1 MYKYSLDKSPKKF
14 ECPQCLKK
22 RLVRYIDTETDDYVD
37 HKVGRCDR
45 EINCGYHYTPKMYFE
60 QNNVSFKNYYI
71 PNNVKKEIVTSY
83 HSKEELKLTL
93 DNFKKNNFVKF
104 LNQIFNKE
112 QVLSIINNYKIGT
125 ASYWYNGTV
134 FWQIDNDHKIRSG
147 KIISYQ
153 ESGKR
158 TQYVYWVHSY
168 QIKKGIKSHF
178 NLKQCLFGEHL
189 VKSKNQTIAIV
200 ESEKT
205 ACIMSQIFD
214 KYTWLACGNLSG
226 LLEEKLRV
234 IKQHKIIL
242 YPDLGLDKGNGSPFL
257 RWSLQKDRLN
267 KLGYHISI
275 SDLLE
280 ENGTDNQKRKGFDIA
295 DYFVNQSQNEEIVI
309 KTTEDLIY
317 QKIKKRSP
325 NIDCLR
331 SVFDI
336 DIKEIIINTC
346 E

>member
-1 MYKYSLDKSPKKF
+1 MYRYSLDKSPKKF

-22 RLVRYIDTETDDYVD
+22 RLVRYIDSKTDDYVD
-37 HKVGRCDR
+37 YKVGRCDR
-45 EINCGYHYTPKMYFE
+45 EINCGYHFSPKMYFE
-60 QNNVSFKNYYI
+60 DNNISFKNYYVPTI
-71 PNNVKKEIVTSY
+71 EKKEIVTSY
-83 HSKEELKLTL
+83 HSNEELKLTL
-93 DNFKKNNFVKF
+93 DHFKNNNFVKF
-104 LNQIFNKE
+104 LNHIFNTE
-112 QVLSIINNYKIGT
+112 EVLSIIQSYKIGT

-134 FWQIDNDHKIRSG
+134 FWQIDKYDKIRSG

-153 ESGKR
+153 ENGKR
-158 TQYVYWVHSY
+158 TQYVNWVHAY

-189 VKSKNQTIAIV
+189 VKNKNQIIAIV

-226 LLEEKLRV
+226 LLEAKLRV

-242 YPDLGLDKGNGSPFL
+242 YPDLGLDKRKGSPFIK
-257 RWSLQKDRLN
+257 WSLQKDRLN
-267 KLGYHISI
+267 KLGYQISV

-280 ENGTDNQKRKGFDIA
+280 RKGTDDQKINGFDIA
-295 DYFVNQSQNEEIVI
+295 DYFVNQFKKEKIIIETSEELVYKNIR
-309 KTTEDLIY
+309 
-317 QKIKKRSP
+317 KKCP
-325 NIDCLR
+325 DIECLR

-336 DIKEIIINTC
+336 DKKDIIINAC